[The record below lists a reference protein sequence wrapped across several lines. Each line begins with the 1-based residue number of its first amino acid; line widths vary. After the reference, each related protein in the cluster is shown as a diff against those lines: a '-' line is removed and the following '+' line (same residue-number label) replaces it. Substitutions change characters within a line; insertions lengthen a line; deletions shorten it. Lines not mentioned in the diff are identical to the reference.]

1 MTWYDPNL
9 QPIIDQAKKMI
20 EEYFS
25 CQVTSKVF
33 LCTLEELQN
42 QMIDEFKDILKTA
55 LDKEVFQ
62 FTINNIEGRFI
73 KNRNEIW
80 LLSQRG
86 ENLDTLLHEYIH
98 SIQQCTNHREN
109 IVKFLTYKLTA
120 KENVIETELLD
131 EWLEIEKQ
139 EGLKKI
145 KDQLLQPGDCEDF

>member
-20 EEYFS
+20 EEYFL
-25 CQVTSKVF
+25 CHVTSNVF

-42 QMIDEFKDILKTA
+42 QMIDEFRATLITP
-55 LDKEVFQ
+55 LDREVFQ
-62 FTINNIEGRFI
+62 YTIENIEGRFF
-73 KNRNEIW
+73 KNRNQIW
-80 LLSQRG
+80 LVSQRG
-86 ENLDTLLHEYIH
+86 DNLVTLLHEYIH

-120 KENVIETELLD
+120 KENVIEKELLD

-139 EGLKKI
+139 EGLERI
-145 KDQLLQPGDCEDF
+145 MNQILQPGDCEDF

>member
-109 IVKFLTYKLTA
+109 IVKFLTNK
-120 KENVIETELLD
+120 
-131 EWLEIEKQ
+131 
-139 EGLKKI
+139 
-145 KDQLLQPGDCEDF
+145 

>member
-80 LLSQRG
+80 LVSQRG
-86 ENLDTLLHEYIH
+86 ENLDTQLNEYIH
-98 SIQQCTNHREN
+98 SIQQCTNHRED

-131 EWLEIEKQ
+131 EWLEIENQ

-145 KDQLLQPGDCEDF
+145 KDQLLQSGDCEDF